1 MGSWC
6 TSIVTPGKMVGIV
19 YTMRRM
25 RKLPSYSKHYYT
37 KSYTNIFDRWGYPSS
52 ACGKNN
58 LDRLK
63 LNELEQLKYK
73 KRNKYNLIIILVDIC
88 SKCLEFID
96 FFGNFAW
103 VKGHLITLP
112 TFTQTGGR
120 EVGNSNYVRNIHHF
134 PPWRRWWPRQSPG
147 NQSCTWKHLMMTVYW
162 GRLSEAL
169 SDWNKSCLV
178 DFFHCSKN
186 IRTLACDTEVREE
199 QNTVPIWMS
208 QRTPEIS
215 TAMNISGKT
224 PQHSLP
230 SFNRKKNHR
239 IHPHCR
245 KLFPKL
251 PIL

>member
-25 RKLPSYSKHYYT
+25 RKLPSYSKRYYT

-88 SKCLEFID
+88 SNFLEFID

-120 EVGNSNYVRNIHHF
+120 EVGRKGKRTTIAKSTCLFLTTSVFHSAIQTTYVISTTSHRSEDGGQGN
-134 PPWRRWWPRQSPG
+134 RQATKVVPG
-147 NQSCTWKHLMMTVYW
+147 NIWWWQSIGGGFQKLWVTETSHVWLTFFTAPKISEHLGV
-162 GRLSEAL
+162 
-169 SDWNKSCLV
+169 
-178 DFFHCSKN
+178 
-186 IRTLACDTEVREE
+186 IRR
-199 QNTVPIWMS
+199 
-208 QRTPEIS
+208 
-215 TAMNISGKT
+215 
-224 PQHSLP
+224 
-230 SFNRKKNHR
+230 
-239 IHPHCR
+239 
-245 KLFPKL
+245 
-251 PIL
+251 